1 MIFRMVVILLFLVF
15 PVTLY
20 AQDRAAPEKQEQI
33 QLSFSPIVKK
43 VAPAVVNIY
52 TKRTVSTG
60 FQNPFMND
68 PFFGQF
74 FDRGF
79 FGGMRQHVES
89 SLGSGV
95 IVSHDGLVVTN
106 AHVIRG
112 AEEIT
117 VVLDNGNEYDALVVL
132 TDKASDLV
140 LLKMKVADDLAV
152 EFPHVSLKPSES
164 LEVGDLVLAIGNP
177 FGVGQTVTSG
187 IVSAQGR
194 SSLDIN
200 DYNFF
205 IQTDAAINPG
215 NSGGPLVAM
224 DGRVVGINTAIYSRS
239 GGSMGIGFSIP
250 SEMVASVIAAS
261 VNGQTGEQG
270 IIRPW
275 LGVQAQDVT
284 SDIAA
289 SLGLKSPVGA
299 LVSDLHSASPLIS
312 AGVKVGDI
320 VTQVRGQSI
329 RSAAEMKF
337 RMATV
342 PIGQKVD
349 IVLLRDGTEKNFS
362 VVMMAPPEDPPR
374 DEVLLKEQHYLQG
387 AVVANL
393 NPAVSVELGL
403 KGEEQ
408 GVVVLSVQQGTFS
421 ARTVAP
427 GDILL
432 EINGQE
438 IKEPAD
444 VEKAVH
450 ASTQGISMVLKR
462 GGRISRVFM
471 N

>member
-1 MIFRMVVILLFLVF
+1 MIKRLAILILLLISV
-15 PVTLY
+15 PAL
-20 AQDRAAPEKQEQI
+20 AQERVVPEQPAEI
-33 QLSFSPIVKK
+33 QLSFAPIVKK

-60 FQNPFMND
+60 FRNPFMAD

-74 FDRGF
+74 FDDHF
-79 FGGMRQHVES
+79 FGGGMRKHVES
-89 SLGSGV
+89 ALGSGV
-95 IVSHDGLVVTN
+95 IVSPDGLVVTN

-117 VVLDNGNEYDALVVL
+117 IALADGREFPAEL
-132 TDKASDLV
+132 SLSDEASDLA
-140 LLKMKVADDLAV
+140 LLRANEPDV
-152 EFPHVSLKPSES
+152 EFPHITMKPSES

-224 DGRVVGINTAIYSRS
+224 DGKVVGINTAIYSRT
-239 GGSMGIGFSIP
+239 GGSQGIGFSIP
-250 SEMVASVIAAS
+250 SEMVASVIAAER
-261 VNGQTGEQG
+261 NGQTGNAG

-289 SLGLKSPVGA
+289 SMDLEKPGGA
-299 LVSDLHSASPLIS
+299 LISDLHSASPLKS

-320 VTQVRGQSI
+320 VRSVNGQAI

-342 PIGQKVD
+342 PIGQTAEV
-349 IVLLRDGTEKNFS
+349 EFFS
-362 VVMMAPPEDPPR
+362 SGQNKTASVKAIAPPDDPPR
-374 DEVLLKEQHYLQG
+374 NEIMLEGRHVLQG

-393 NPAVSVELGL
+393 NPAISVELGL
-403 KGEEQ
+403 RGEEQ
-408 GVVVLSVQQGTFS
+408 GVVVLSVARGTFAS
-421 ARTVAP
+421 RTVAP

-432 EINGQE
+432 EINGQK
-438 IKEPAD
+438 IKQPED
-444 VEKAVH
+444 VENAFTS
-450 ASTQGISMVLKR
+450 AGTSGTSMTVKR
-462 GGRISRVFM
+462 GDRISRIFM